1 MIGTIAKREFLE
13 SLKSAKF
20 LIGLLITLAIAAGS
34 TVINVQDYASR
45 HQNYLDAQKELK
57 SNNFQVNVF
66 REPHVLS
73 ALVRGKD
80 RDLGDMAKISVMDAP
95 SRLTGYM
102 DEKKPK
108 FPSLIRFSAVDFA
121 FLVRVVMSLLVIFL
135 AYNSISEEKANGT
148 LKLAMANALP
158 RDTFL
163 LGKLLSGLA
172 AVIGSLAIA
181 ATLVLIIMAVH
192 PLISLT
198 GAEAVRIVAIMG
210 ASALYLAVFYAL
222 GVFIS
227 VKTDRPAVSLMVLL
241 QAWIFIVIIYPNLS
255 VIVAENVRPL
265 PSEETLLQQRSAIYQ
280 KYKPDIDRAN
290 AGLNKPDRTRD
301 DLYRFNEAWSKVSTD
316 NAKLD
321 QDFSRRQTQQM
332 KTAELLSI
340 LSPAA
345 LYDQVVNR
353 LSRTDV
359 REYDR
364 FMESVGRMREKHV
377 ERSLLSSKDPEAAK
391 KIPRPEL
398 ETIPDSPGEALAS
411 LWPQGVLLAF
421 MTLVFFALAYT
432 SFLRKDL
439 R

>member
-222 GVFIS
+222 GFFIS